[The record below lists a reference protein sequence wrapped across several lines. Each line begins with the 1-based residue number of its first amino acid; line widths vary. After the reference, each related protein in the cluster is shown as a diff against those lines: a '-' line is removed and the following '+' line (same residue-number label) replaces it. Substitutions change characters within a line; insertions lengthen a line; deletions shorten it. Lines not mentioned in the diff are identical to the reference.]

1 MSLLLYIL
9 WLLLSVVLQVLL
21 FNHLSLFGGVA
32 LVYAIAL
39 LKAPVEINRVL
50 QIVMGFLVG
59 FVVDIFCNTPG
70 MHSLTA
76 VTVMLFRDPILHLYN
91 DDPEFKAGL
100 VTMQQLG
107 VSAFARYSLSVIALH
122 GVLLYIIES
131 FTLFNLPVLLLKV
144 LISVGLTFGFCMA
157 FEFASSKK

>member
-1 MSLLLYIL
+1 MA
-9 WLLLSVVLQVLL
+9 VVLQVLL

-32 LVYAIAL
+32 LVYVIAL

-76 VTVMLFRDPILHLYN
+76 VTVMALRDVILHLYN
-91 DDPEFKAGL
+91 DDPEFKSGM
-100 VTMQQLG
+100 VTMQQIGL
-107 VSAFARYSLSVIALH
+107 SAFARFSLSIIALH
-122 GVLLYIIES
+122 CLLLYIIES
-131 FTLFNLPVLLLKV
+131 FTLFNFPVLLVKV

-157 FEFASSKK
+157 FEFAASKK